1 MHLWDTQWSSSE
13 ERKMDRGRIIGGVVC
28 LLVGLLLI
36 VLNFAL
42 SPEKLMFMIGGRNMP
57 MVPAI
62 GLVVLGVILLT
73 TAVRR

>member
-1 MHLWDTQWSSSE
+1 
-13 ERKMDRGRIIGGVVC
+13 MDRGRIIGGVVC